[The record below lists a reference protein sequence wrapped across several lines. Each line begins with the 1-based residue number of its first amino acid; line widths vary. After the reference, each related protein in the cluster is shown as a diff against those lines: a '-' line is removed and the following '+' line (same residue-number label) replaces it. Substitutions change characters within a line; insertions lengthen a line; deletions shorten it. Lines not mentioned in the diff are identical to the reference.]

1 MRLSELKKGEKGIIL
16 RVHGHSL
23 LRKRLSELGF
33 VSGKTIETIRFAP
46 LGDSVVY
53 KILDSE
59 ISIRLATAS
68 LIEITLPK

>member
-46 LGDSVVY
+46 LGDPWYIKS
-53 KILDSE
+53 
-59 ISIRLATAS
+59 
-68 LIEITLPK
+68 